1 MKLSTISSFKAGSTI
16 RGFYICKE
24 KSHRNTK
31 NGDSYLDL
39 ILQDKTGKISAKI
52 WDEVSYFDDL
62 FEASEPVAV
71 KGKVEDY
78 NSRTQLV
85 IQQIKR
91 VDNKTY
97 QKYGFSLYQLI
108 EKVEEPIDELWTS
121 LQNAVKSLKNPYKK
135 IITLI
140 LKKYEAEIKIIP
152 ASINHH
158 HPISGGF
165 LKHITSMIDS
175 ANSLLDNYKSLNRD
189 LIISGIIL
197 HDIGKVK
204 GLQFSTEV
212 EYTDSGKLIGHIALG
227 IEILNK
233 SVENIEIDD
242 KLLLKLKHIILSH
255 QGSLKNGTPVPPRF
269 PEALFIHLLDTLD
282 GKMDNMQREINNDPN
297 QNWTDKHNHFY
308 RELWKK

>member
-1 MKLSTISSFKAGSTI
+1 MKLSTISSFKAGSII

-31 NGDSYLDL
+31 NGDPYLDL
-39 ILQDKTGKISAKI
+39 VLQDKTGKVSAKI
-52 WDEVSYFDDL
+52 WDDVSHFDDL

-78 NSRTQLV
+78 NSRLQLV
-85 IQQIKR
+85 VQQIKKA
-91 VDNKTY
+91 DDKTY
-97 QKYGFSLYQLI
+97 QKYGFSLSQLI
-108 EKVEEPIDELWTS
+108 EKVEEPIDELWDLLLNS
-121 LQNAVKSLKNPYKK
+121 VNSLKRPYKK
-135 IITLI
+135 LITLI
-140 LKKYEAEIKIIP
+140 LKEYEAEIKLIP

-165 LKHITSMIDS
+165 LKHITSMIDG
-175 ANSLLDNYKSLNRD
+175 ANSLLKNYKNLNKD

-204 GLQFSTEV
+204 GLQFTTEA

-227 IEILNK
+227 IEILNE
-233 SVENIEIDD
+233 SVENIKIDD
-242 KLLLKLKHIILSH
+242 ELLLKLKHIILSH
-255 QGSLKNGTPVPPRF
+255 QGSLKNGTPVPPRL

-282 GKMDNMQREINNDPN
+282 GKMDIMQREINNDPN